1 MRAEI
6 SPLTRSTMIEPETVE
21 MSARPV
27 PATVTVPLVVETRQ
41 AWSHSAT
48 RTEPEPVRRSA
59 SVTAPTRME
68 PLLEVTLTE
77 PSRPFSFTPPD
88 TVPATRSVPVG
99 QRTVTDDDERTGR
112 TSTTPP
118 TLRPTS
124 PPSST
129 TTSARS
135 SATTVTVPDEVETRS
150 WRRPGDGVGSV
161 MGPHC
166 RRPPAG
172 RVVVV
177 RHGRRA
183 GPPGPSGRARPAPW
197 RKPRRSRPG
206 SPCHR
211 YIARVPAD
219 AEVVLTDHGLSA
231 DEVVRVARGGARA
244 TLGPSAREAMAAS
257 AALIDGFLAADEPVY
272 GVTTGF
278 GSLATTRIPAERTA
292 ELQLALV
299 RSHAAGMGADG
310 RARGGAGD
318 GPAAGPQPGHGVLRR
333 PAGGGR
339 GDAGPPRRRH

>member
-1 MRAEI
+1 
-6 SPLTRSTMIEPETVE
+6 

-59 SVTAPTRME
+59 SVTAPTRIE

-99 QRTVTDDDERTGR
+99 QRTVTDEEERTGR

-118 TLRPTS
+118 TLLPTS

-150 WRRPGDGVGSV
+150 WRRPGNGVGSV
-161 MGPHC
+161 IGPIVAA
-166 RRPPAG
+166 RRRDASWSCVTAVGPAT
-172 RVVVV
+172 
-177 RHGRRA
+177 
-183 GPPGPSGRARPAPW
+183 GPARPSRARPAPS

-206 SPCHR
+206 SP
-211 YIARVPAD
+211 ARLAGRSAPARTRRRCAVATLPAVPAD

-257 AALIDGFLAADEPVY
+257 AALIEGFLAADEPVY

-278 GSLATTRIPAERTA
+278 GSLATTTHPGR
-292 ELQLALV
+292 
-299 RSHAAGMGADG
+299 ADG
-310 RARGGAGD
+310 RAAAGAHPLPRRRHGSRGRAGGGAGD
-318 GPAAGPQPGHGVLRR
+318 GAAAGPQPGHGVLGR
-333 PAGGGR
+333 PAGGG
-339 GDAGPPRRRH
+339 GRRCWPSSTPA